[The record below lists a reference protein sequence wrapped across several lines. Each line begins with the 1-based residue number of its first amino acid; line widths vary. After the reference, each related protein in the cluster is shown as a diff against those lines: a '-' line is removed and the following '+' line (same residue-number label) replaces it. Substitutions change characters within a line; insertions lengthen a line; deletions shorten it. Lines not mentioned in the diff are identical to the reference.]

1 MITSCYITCVPANVN
16 VIVGEGIGVKLCV
29 SELIIG
35 TQRIHYI

>member
-1 MITSCYITCVPANVN
+1 MHPVTLLVPANVN
-16 VIVGEGIGVKLCV
+16 VIVGEGVGVKRCV